1 MADESQDVPSW
12 PAQLPDPATAA
23 AGINSEGYQGALGVR
38 MGIEYLHV
46 APDLVSARMPVAGN
60 TQPYGLLHG
69 GASGVLAESVG
80 SVAASLNAGP
90 GRIALGIELNLS
102 HHRSAREGIVTAVAT
117 PLSVGRTLATY
128 QVAITD
134 DAGRSICTGRL
145 TCLLREV

>member
-1 MADESQDVPSW
+1 MVDDSQDVPTW
-12 PAQLPDPATAA
+12 PEQLPDPDRAA
-23 AGINSEGYQGALGVR
+23 HGLNTQGNQGALGET

-46 APDLVSARMPVAGN
+46 APDRVTARMPVAGN

-80 SVAASLNAGP
+80 SVAASLNAGS

-102 HHRSAREGIVTAVAT
+102 HHRGAREGYVTAVAT
-117 PLSVGRTLATY
+117 PLSLGRTLASY
-128 QVAITD
+128 HVAITD
-134 DAGRSICTGRL
+134 DAGRAICTARL